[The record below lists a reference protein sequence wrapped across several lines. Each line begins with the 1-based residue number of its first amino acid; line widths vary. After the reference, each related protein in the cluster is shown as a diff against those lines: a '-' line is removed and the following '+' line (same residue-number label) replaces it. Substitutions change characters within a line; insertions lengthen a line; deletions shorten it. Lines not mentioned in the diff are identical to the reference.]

1 MIGNQFEY
9 ASPES
14 LGIPSAA
21 VAAFLREM
29 EECRFPLHSYILMRH
44 GKIAAEGYVAPFTAD
59 RKHRM
64 YSVSKSFTSVAVGML
79 ITEGRLSLDDRVA
92 DFFPEYLPDHPSPY
106 TLRATVRDLL
116 RMTTPNEENSYNW
129 GDTDF
134 VATFFNNPKDKH
146 EPGTIFHY
154 DTAGTTTLC
163 GLVEKITGMP
173 ILDYMRPLLDAL
185 GISGDIWCIQT
196 PEGRSWTGSGI
207 MCTSRD
213 LLRFGLFCLQ
223 KGEWNGKQWVDRQYM
238 EEATSKQIDINTAH
252 SGYVKDGYGYQF
264 WMVREG
270 GFACCGMGGQF
281 ALMMPKEDVVLV
293 TTADTQG
300 IDNSEDAT
308 KRAFY
313 RLLDSMTDGPLPE
326 DEAGAKLLRESTP
339 TALPGPMGKTSSP
352 LAPQWSGVTY
362 RLDPNLYGFLW
373 MRADFDGD
381 TCTLTYEKGTGVHQ
395 IFLGLGQWKEFTFPD
410 AYAGKNVAVLDKH
423 YQCLGMAAWASEGT
437 LLGKVFSVDDYLGVI
452 NIQLTFKGDTLTV
465 FMTKC
470 AENFFGDYRGYL
482 AGVRENALL

>member
-116 RMTTPNEENSYNW
+116 RMATPNEDNSYKW

-223 KGEWNGKQWVDRQYM
+223 KGQWNGRQWVDRQYM

-270 GFACCGMGGQF
+270 GFACSGMGGQYAF
-281 ALMMPKEDVVLV
+281 MMPKEDVVMV

-300 IDNSEDAT
+300 IDNAEDAT

-313 RLLDSMTDGPLPE
+313 RLLDSMTEKPLPE
-326 DEAGAKLLRESTP
+326 DEAGERLLREAVPKT
-339 TALPGPMGKTSSP
+339 LPGPVAKPSIPWRSGIPASPIASIPICSASCGCGRILTARRAPSPMKRAAACIKFPWAWADGRNSPSRTPTPGKTSPCWTATIS
-352 LAPQWSGVTY
+352 
-362 RLDPNLYGFLW
+362 
-373 MRADFDGD
+373 
-381 TCTLTYEKGTGVHQ
+381 
-395 IFLGLGQWKEFTFPD
+395 
-410 AYAGKNVAVLDKH
+410 
-423 YQCLGMAAWASEGT
+423 AWAWRPGQAKARCWARCFPWT
-437 LLGKVFSVDDYLGVI
+437 I
-452 NIQLTFKGDTLTV
+452 IW
-465 FMTKC
+465 
-470 AENFFGDYRGYL
+470 A
-482 AGVRENALL
+482 

>member
-116 RMTTPNEENSYNW
+116 RMATPNEENSYNW
-129 GDTDF
+129 GDKDF

-223 KGEWNGKQWVDRQYM
+223 KGQWNGRQWVDRQYM

-270 GFACCGMGGQF
+270 GFACSGMGGQYAF
-281 ALMMPKEDVVLV
+281 MMPKEDVVMV

-300 IDNSEDAT
+300 IDNAEDAT

-313 RLLDSMTDGPLPE
+313 RLLDSMTEKPLPE
-326 DEAGAKLLRESTP
+326 DEAGERLLREAVPKT
-339 TALPGPMGKTSSP
+339 LPGPVGQTVNP
-352 LAPQWSGVTY
+352 LAKRYSGVTY
-362 RLDPNLYGFLW
+362 RFDPNLFGFLW

-381 TCTLTYEKGTGVHQ
+381 TCTLTYEKGSGVHQ
-395 IFLGLGQWKEFTFPD
+395 IPLGMGRWKEFAFPD
-410 AYAGKNVAVLDKH
+410 AYAGKNVAVLDSH

-482 AGVRENALL
+482 AGTRAEA

>member
-14 LGIPSAA
+14 LGIPSSAIA
-21 VAAFLREM
+21 GFLREM

-44 GKIAAEGYVAPFTAD
+44 GKIAAEGYVPPFTAD

-64 YSVSKSFTSVAVGML
+64 YSISKSFTSVAIGML
-79 ITEGRLSLDDRVA
+79 ITEGRLSLDDKVA
-92 DFFPEYLPDHPSPY
+92 DFFPEYLPEHPSPY

-116 RMTTPNEENSYNW
+116 IMATPNEENSYNW
-129 GDTDF
+129 GDADF
-134 VATFFNNPKDKH
+134 VETFFNNPKDKH

-163 GLVEKITGMP
+163 GIVEKITGMP

-185 GISGDIWCIQT
+185 GISRDVWCIQT

-223 KGEWNGKQWVDRQYM
+223 KGEWNGRQWVDRQYM
-238 EEATSKQIDINTAH
+238 EDACSKQIDINTAH
-252 SGYVKDGYGYQF
+252 SGYVKHGYGYQF
-264 WMVREG
+264 WMLRDG

-281 ALMMPKEDVVLV
+281 ALMMPKEDVVMV

-300 IDNSEDAT
+300 IDNAEDAT

-326 DEAGAKLLRESTP
+326 DEAGAELLRESIP
-339 TALPGPMGKTSSP
+339 TALPGPIGQKDSP

-362 RLDPNLYGFLW
+362 RFDPNLYGFLW
-373 MRADFDGD
+373 MRADFEGD
-381 TCTLTYEKGTGVHQ
+381 TCTLTYEKGSGVHQ
-395 IFLGLGQWKEFTFPD
+395 ILLGLGQWKEFTFPD
-410 AYAGKNVAVLDKH
+410 AYAGKNVAILDKH
-423 YQCLGMAAWASEGT
+423 YQCLGKAAWDSEST
-437 LLGKVFSVDDYLGVI
+437 LVGKVFSVDDYLGII

-482 AGVRENALL
+482 AGTRAEA